1 MEGVLNRVLAF
12 AIGVMFLA
20 AAGALGFVLQSWWAA
35 PYIVAPV
42 WLGLLLIANAFKSAP
57 TYPVTYDDTGS
68 GDDNARRRDASER
81 IAA

>member
-1 MEGVLNRVLAF
+1 MEDMLNRVLAF
-12 AIGVMFLA
+12 AIGVMFFA

-42 WLGLLLIANAFKSAP
+42 WLGILLIANAFKAEP
-57 TYPVTYDDTGS
+57 ADPVTYDGTGS
-68 GDDNARRRDASER
+68 GDDKARRRDASER